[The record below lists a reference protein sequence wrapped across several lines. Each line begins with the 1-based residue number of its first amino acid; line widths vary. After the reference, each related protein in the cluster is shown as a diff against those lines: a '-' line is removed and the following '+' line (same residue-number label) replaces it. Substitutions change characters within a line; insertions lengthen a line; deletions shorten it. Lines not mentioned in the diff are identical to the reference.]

1 MNRYTFVI
9 HVHADGPTTLE
20 NVRTCECVPL
30 SDLDG
35 VGPQIERWLAA
46 LPGGVGPPDVRL
58 GKTSE
63 AHGRPRGP

>member
-9 HVHADGPTTLE
+9 HVYADGPTTLE

-30 SDLDG
+30 ADLDA
-35 VGPQIERWLAA
+35 VEAQIERWLAA
-46 LPGGVGPPDVRL
+46 LPGSVGPPDVRL

-63 AHGRPRGP
+63 AHGRPPRP